1 MQSTMFHTLGAEVP
15 DNKLVNMIVKAHM
28 EDALTKEQRERL
40 AGAICKGLF
49 RVTDYIGAI
58 HIFAEQQM
66 LDGEDVPVYLVPR
79 EFAHIPP
86 VYPWVQPYTYMYKT
100 SVNQLDTNIVIVVAV
115 NTLKGVKVFRVMW
128 PR

>member
-1 MQSTMFHTLGAEVP
+1 
-15 DNKLVNMIVKAHM
+15 
-28 EDALTKEQRERL
+28 
-40 AGAICKGLF
+40 
-49 RVTDYIGAI
+49 VTDYIGAI

-66 LDGEDVPVYLVPR
+66 LDGEDIPVYLVPR

-100 SVNQLDTNIVIVVAV
+100 GVNQMDNNIVIVVAV